1 MRFPIVLAF
10 VITAIFVGGCASN
23 YSPRAD
29 LSSVQA
35 IGLAVPSE
43 ASESNEAEDVLHL
56 YNHTVGE
63 DRLKNSAVGAGKGAA
78 IGGAAGIGVG
88 AIALGCTA
96 GGPLVGICWA
106 GALLIGAGTA
116 VLGGGTGAIAGAT
129 VDTQEQV
136 QTAPVH
142 LYEVNRILPDI
153 KRDYLTST
161 ALQGRALQ
169 IARLQDTEIDFEP
182 AAWNG
187 ERYVL
192 TDSIKLI
199 TDTNLA
205 LTTMNLSLNGK
216 AEDDPLLTLNIDM
229 QWDLT
234 KYNPETKIDETWD
247 AMTASYE
254 SRKHRLSEWLSDGG
268 ALLRAEVDAGIE
280 YSLKNAFIDLPR
292 MAR

>member
-1 MRFPIVLAF
+1 MRFLIVLAF
-10 VITAIFVGGCASN
+10 VITAILVGGCASN
-23 YSPRAD
+23 YAPRAD
-29 LSSVQA
+29 LSSVQT

-43 ASESNEAEDVLHL
+43 ANESNEAEDVLQL
-56 YNHTVGE
+56 YNRTVGE

-96 GGPLVGICWA
+96 GGPLVGMCWMA
-106 GALLIGAGTA
+106 ALLIGAGTA
-116 VLGGGTGAIAGAT
+116 VVGGGAGAVAGAT

-142 LYEVNRILPDI
+142 LYEVSHILPEI
-153 KRDYLTST
+153 KKDYLTST
-161 ALQGRALQ
+161 ALQERALQ
-169 IARLQDTEIDFEP
+169 MARLQDTEIDFEP

-199 TDTNLA
+199 SDTNLA
-205 LTTMNLSLNGK
+205 LTTMNVSLTGK

-229 QWDLT
+229 QWNLT
-234 KYNPETKIDETWD
+234 KYNVETKSDETWD
-247 AMTASYE
+247 AMTANYE

-268 ALLRAEVDAGIE
+268 ALLKAEVDTGIE
-280 YSLKNAFIDLPR
+280 YSLKNAFTDLPR
-292 MAR
+292 MVR